1 MYYFIKNSGW
11 LWPYTNYAQNQQGG
25 DNILDLMI
33 MSIPTN
39 INWTNILPIIS
50 YHDCCYTELDINP
63 MKQKPRH
70 IFLFNKADWDNFRK
84 RMKEINKTLQNCYDE
99 NSANTLWCIFWDNIA
114 KGSEMYIPS
123 TMTTSNSLI
132 AKTYI
137 TYAKRTEISRN
148 TCAIPVKVQF

>member
-70 IFLFNKADWDNFRK
+70 IFLFNKT
-84 RMKEINKTLQNCYDE
+84 ISE
-99 NSANTLWCIFWDNIA
+99 NEW
-114 KGSEMYIPS
+114 K
-123 TMTTSNSLI
+123 
-132 AKTYI
+132 K
-137 TYAKRTEISRN
+137 
-148 TCAIPVKVQF
+148 